1 MRRTEPQPHPMHP
14 IQPMPT
20 DTHFHFHVNQRPV
33 QFNGAASAPL
43 LAVLQGELGLTGPK
57 FGCGQGECGACMVL
71 VNGLPQTACNLPVE
85 AVAGQQVISIEGLGT
100 PEKPHPV
107 QAAFIAHHAAQC
119 GYCVA
124 GIITS
129 AAALL
134 ARNPAPSRADIVQA
148 LDKHLCRCG
157 AQQRMIRAVQSAA
170 ASAAASA
177 AVNPRD
183 SGPPRVSLP

>member
-1 MRRTEPQPHPMHP
+1 M
-14 IQPMPT
+14 
-20 DTHFHFHVNQRPV
+20 FHVNQKPV
-33 QFNGAASAPL
+33 SFEGDPNTTL
-43 LAVLQGELGLTGPK
+43 LSLLRDELALSGPK

-71 VNGLPQTACNLPVE
+71 VGGQPQTACNVPVW
-85 AVAGQQVISIEGLGT
+85 AVQGQQVVTLEGLGR

-107 QAAFIAHHAAQC
+107 QAAFIEQHAAQC

-134 ARNPAPSRADIVQA
+134 ARQPSPTRADIVQA

-157 AQQRMIRAVQSAA
+157 AQQRMIRAVESAVLASRSEASNNAASKPLALNAA
-170 ASAAASA
+170 ALVLDPA
-177 AVNPRD
+177 
-183 SGPPRVSLP
+183 PPSYPSKSSP